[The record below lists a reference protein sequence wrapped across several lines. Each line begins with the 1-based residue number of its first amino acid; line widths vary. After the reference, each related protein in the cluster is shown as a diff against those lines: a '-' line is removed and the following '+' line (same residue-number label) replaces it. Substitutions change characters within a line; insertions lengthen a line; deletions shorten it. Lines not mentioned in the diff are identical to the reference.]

1 MIHSPRTNE
10 SGVTEERLQKLL
22 SLAFQEHKGN
32 LNLRA
37 LYKTGD
43 AMLSEDLVQNT
54 FLKTWVYLVRGGK
67 IDLMKAFLNHVL
79 NGLIIDEYRKK
90 KPVSLDVLLSGGFE
104 PSTDD
109 FNRGMDI
116 SDGKNALLLIGKLPK
131 KYQKVM
137 RMRYMYDLSLLEMS
151 TITGESKNTMSVQ
164 AHRGLEKLKV
174 LYAHE

>member
-1 MIHSPRTNE
+1 
-10 SGVTEERLQKLL
+10 
-22 SLAFQEHKGN
+22 
-32 LNLRA
+32 
-37 LYKTGD
+37 
-43 AMLSEDLVQNT
+43 MLSEDLVQNT

-90 KPVSLDVLLSGGFE
+90 KPVSLDILLSGGFE

-109 FNRGMDI
+109 FNRGADI
-116 SDGKNALLLIGKLPK
+116 SDGRSALLLVGRLPK

-137 RMRYMYDLSLLEMS
+137 RMRYMYDLLLLEMS
-151 TITGESKNTMSVQ
+151 EITGESRNTMSVQ

-174 LYAHE
+174 LYAHTP

>member
-1 MIHSPRTNE
+1 
-10 SGVTEERLQKLL
+10 
-22 SLAFQEHKGN
+22 
-32 LNLRA
+32 
-37 LYKTGD
+37 
-43 AMLSEDLVQNT
+43 MLSEDLVQNT

-90 KPVSLDVLLSGGFE
+90 KPVSLDILLSGGFE

-109 FNRGMDI
+109 YKRGADI
-116 SDGKNALLLIGKLPK
+116 NDGRSALLLIGKLPK

-137 RMRYMYDLSLLEMS
+137 RMRYMYDLSLVEMS
-151 TITGESKNTMSVQ
+151 AITGESKNTMSVQ

-174 LYAHE
+174 LYAHTP